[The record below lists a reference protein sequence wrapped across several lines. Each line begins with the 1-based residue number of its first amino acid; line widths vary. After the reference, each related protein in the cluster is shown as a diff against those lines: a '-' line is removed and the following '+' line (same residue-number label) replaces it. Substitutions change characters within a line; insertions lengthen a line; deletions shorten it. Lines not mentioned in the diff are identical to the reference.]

1 MAPDGIR
8 RQPSEPVRL
17 VAEVANPR
25 HQHRGAGLLGR
36 IDHLGVAHG
45 AARLSEGSDP
55 SLEADLDSVRERV
68 ERVGAASRALE
79 SVDPLEGDRLRDGL
93 ASGIDPA
100 RLTRAQACLLYT
112 SPS

>member
-8 RQPSEPVRL
+8 RQPSEPVYL
-17 VAEVANPR
+17 VAEVADPGD
-25 HQHRGAGLLGR
+25 QHRGAGLLGR

-55 SLEADLDSVRERV
+55 RLEADLNSVRERI

-79 SVDPLEGDRLRDGL
+79 SVGPVEGDRLRDGL
-93 ASGIDPA
+93 ARGIDPA
-100 RLTRAQACLLYT
+100 RLTRAQADLH
-112 SPS
+112 S